1 MTERLHVRV
10 SGRVQGVGFRW
21 ATQAKAMELGLNGWV
36 SNLPDGDVEA
46 EFEGTPAALDAMQA
60 WCWQGPRM
68 ALVDS
73 VKSTR
78 ETGAPKYGSFI
89 VTG

>member
-1 MTERLHVRV
+1 MTERLHLWV

-21 ATQAKAMELGLNGWV
+21 ATQAKALELGLNGWV
-36 SNLPDGDVEA
+36 RNLPDGCVEA
-46 EFEGTPAALDAMQA
+46 EFEGAPAALDAMES

-73 VKSTR
+73 VKAAR
-78 ETGAPKYGSFI
+78 ESGPPKHTGFR